1 MKLDRMDRRILTAL
15 QQDCR
20 LSVAELA
27 EKIALSPSACHRRVK
42 LLEEAGAIAAYEAR
56 LDPTKLGYRLEVFV
70 EISLSSQSEKV
81 LDAFEHAIQDCPEV
95 LECHLMAGEADYL
108 IRVAAADAAHYERI
122 HRNRLSRLPNVTRM
136 KTNFVLRTVRP
147 WSGYYVEGAGF
158 E

>member
-1 MKLDRMDRRILTAL
+1 MRFDRTDRRILSAL

-20 LSVAELA
+20 LSIAELA
-27 EKIALSPSACHRRVK
+27 EKIPLSPSACHRRVK

-56 LDPTKLGYRLEVFV
+56 LNPATLGYRLEVFV

-81 LDAFEHAIQDCPEV
+81 LDAFERAIKDCPEV

-122 HRNRLSRLPNVTRM
+122 HRNRLSRLPDVTRM
-136 KTNFVLRTVRP
+136 KSNFVLRTVRP
-147 WSGYYVEGAGF
+147 WSGYYVDGAGLD
-158 E
+158 

>member
-1 MKLDRMDRRILTAL
+1 MKFDRTDCRILSAL
-15 QQDCR
+15 QRDCR

-27 EKIALSPSACHRRVK
+27 EKISLSPSACHRRVK

-56 LDPTKLGYRLEVFV
+56 LNPVKLGYHLEVFV

-81 LDAFEHAIQDCPEV
+81 LDAFERAIANCPEV

-136 KTNFVLRTVRP
+136 QSNFVLRTVQP
-147 WSGYYVEGAGF
+147 WSGYYVDGAALD
-158 E
+158 